1 MYRELDNLLSEES
14 TIDSWYDDGFL
25 IAQNI
30 MNDFSGN
37 DWEKLFND
45 VLNKDLEWQKKLV
58 YCLDNQIIQ
67 EELEIIGKLFCTNDD
82 ELLEMCIDALRSFD
96 NEMGHRYVK
105 MHPEIIEEATKRM
118 DMVGN
123 ATKKILESFLEIFA
137 VI

>member
-1 MYRELDNLLSEES
+1 
-14 TIDSWYDDGFL
+14 
-25 IAQNI
+25 

-67 EELEIIGKLFCTNDD
+67 EELEIIGKLFCTKDD

-123 ATKKILESFLEIFA
+123 AANINI
-137 VI
+137 